1 VWIVI
6 NLNDKGTGEWNRARS
21 FEGLMYAE
29 LSCNGR
35 VVARRM
41 GREVVGGQGQA
52 VVRRIDGAGGIME
65 TWGRVK
71 RGRVCEVG

>member
-1 VWIVI
+1 
-6 NLNDKGTGEWNRARS
+6 
-21 FEGLMYAE
+21 MYAE
-29 LSCNGR
+29 ASCNGR

-41 GREVVGGQGQA
+41 GREVVGRQGQA